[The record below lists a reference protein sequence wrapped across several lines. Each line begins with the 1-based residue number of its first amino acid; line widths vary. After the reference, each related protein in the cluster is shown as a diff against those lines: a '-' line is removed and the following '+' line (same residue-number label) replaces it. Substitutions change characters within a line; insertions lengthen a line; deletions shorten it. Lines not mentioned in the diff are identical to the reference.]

1 MRNFI
6 KNGLINTRNKN
17 MKTFDYQ
24 YECNDGDIITMKGSV
39 KNGNADF
46 VIERTKANGHICSSV
61 PVYEMP
67 LTDKCIE
74 QIIEIAVEAL

>member
-17 MKTFDYQ
+17 MKTFEYQ
-24 YECNDGDIITMKGSV
+24 YERDDRDIITMKGNV

-46 VIERTKANGHICSSV
+46 VIERIKPDGHICSSV

-67 LTDKCIE
+67 LTDKCIK